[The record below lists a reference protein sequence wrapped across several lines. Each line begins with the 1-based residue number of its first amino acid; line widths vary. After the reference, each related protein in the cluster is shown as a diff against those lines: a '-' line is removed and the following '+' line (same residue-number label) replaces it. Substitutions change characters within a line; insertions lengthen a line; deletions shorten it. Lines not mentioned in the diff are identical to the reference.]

1 MTKHRTMTWFVAIAL
16 LAVAATAAA
25 IRSHSPSTDRIVVT
39 ASNLKVDVNKLPT
52 AVTGAP
58 SDDAAAVGVEEFGD
72 QSLANVLGATRARAA
87 P

>member
-16 LAVAATAAA
+16 LAVAATAAK
-25 IRSHSPSTDRIVVT
+25 RSHSPSTDRIVVT

-52 AVTGAP
+52 AVTGTP
-58 SDDAAAVGVEEFGD
+58 SDDAVAVGVEEFGD